1 MGPRVQKAHVGRE
14 QRAGIAADEVTLG
27 NARRRAIVRVLVWT
41 LVANYV
47 VAAAKLFY
55 AWKTGA
61 LAFSA
66 DGIHSLLDGTSNVVG
81 LIGMR
86 VASKPP
92 DDDHPYG
99 HQRFEALAALA
110 IGALILGGLWAI
122 AARSISAL
130 ASDTAVIPGWSALA
144 VAGGTFIINVSVARY
159 ETVRGRVLKSAILT
173 ADASHTASDS
183 LGTLAIC
190 VSFVAARLGFRYA
203 DPAAALVITL
213 LIARTAWRVLRDNVG
228 VLADERR
235 IEPATIHKI
244 AVAVDGVH
252 GAHKIRSRGSLDHV
266 AVDLHIHV
274 DPEMTV
280 HDAHKIT
287 HAVADRIR
295 AELTEV
301 HDVVIHTEPADG
313 REREAT

>member
-1 MGPRVQKAHVGRE
+1 MDGQVQGVVVAE
-14 QRAGIAADEVTLG
+14 DEVAKG

-41 LVANYV
+41 LFANYA

-81 LIGMR
+81 LVGMR
-86 VASKPP
+86 LASKPA
-92 DDDHPYG
+92 DEGHPYG

-122 AARSISAL
+122 AGRAVAAL
-130 ASDTAVIPGWSALA
+130 ASDSAVVPGWSALG
-144 VAGGTFIINVSVARY
+144 VAGGTLVVNVAVARY
-159 ETVRGRVLKSAILT
+159 EARRGQALRSSILT
-173 ADASHTASDS
+173 ADASHTAADS
-183 LGTLAIC
+183 LGTLAIL
-190 VSFVAARLGFRYA
+190 VSFFAARLGFRYA
-203 DPAAALVITL
+203 DPVAALVIAV
-213 LIARTAWRVLRDNVG
+213 LIARTAWRVLRDNVA

-235 IEPATIHKI
+235 IEPGAIHKI
-244 AVAVDGVH
+244 AVSVDGVH

-274 DPEMTV
+274 DPHMTV
-280 HDAHKIT
+280 EHAHKIT

-295 AELTEV
+295 DELSEV

-313 REREAT
+313 RERE